1 MIKVPAHG
9 PERARIMIVGEAPG
23 KDEVEERRPFV
34 GNAGKLLR
42 KSLSQVGIDSEEVF
56 MTNVCKFR
64 PPANDLRRWFGT
76 DGLPNDSALMLGLL
90 ELEAEIKKVKPN
102 VIVACGNFAL
112 WALTG
117 LARWRKVKRKNQDAI
132 MTYTGIQ
139 DWRGSIVE
147 CKLVDGF
154 KVIPTYHPSYILRE
168 GYADHGIFICDLARI
183 KQEAEF
189 PEIRYPNK
197 ELIRDPRGPEW
208 LDVRSRF
215 LDQPHLPITC
225 DIEYVGKNLLCVGLT
240 NGRDWATTIHTKT
253 MADYARAQEIL
264 LSGAPLNM
272 QNAMFECSI
281 LEWHYKTPVIEHLG
295 YDTMLAAH
303 ASNIELP
310 KGLDFLTSIY
320 TDQRYY
326 KDMVDWNE
334 VKAGRQPLTDVL
346 DYNMIDVWVQH
357 EVMEEQLKHD
367 LDDPAIMRT
376 FRFEMQLLRPLWD
389 VAKRG
394 VRIDTDG
401 LQAYREELHR
411 DIRVMTHALNLWAGR
426 EINVK
431 SGKDIGWI
439 LFDRLGLKPVKMNK
453 TGPATDDKTIA
464 AVKLQAKDD
473 ASRQVI
479 ELIRSIRNRRDLI
492 SKFVDVQFDDDGRM
506 RGHYDPSGTKTG
518 RLASRKFYP
527 TETGGNQ
534 QNIPREDRVRRLFVP
549 EKGKLFCYA
558 DLERAE
564 SLVVSYLTQ
573 DPEMLRVHGPG
584 VDAHKELAAI
594 LFNKPVTEVTK
605 DERYLGKQTRHA
617 GNYMQGPKTF
627 MTNVNKAAN
636 KTGVE
641 ISFSEAKK
649 YIDIY
654 RDIHPFL
661 RRWWKD
667 VEDQLWTNRTLYNLL
682 GRRRIFYG
690 HVRGIVPEAVAYV
703 PQSTV
708 GDTLNVGLLN
718 LEGIA
723 CEYIKE
729 LELADQYMEW
739 AAELRE
745 YGYRTLMQV
754 HDAVGFE
761 IDEDKADVAL
771 PLVERLMSVPLT
783 APKTLETFTIP
794 VEILVGPNWGEQKRW
809 N

>member
-1 MIKVPAHG
+1 
-9 PERARIMIVGEAPG
+9 MIVGEAPG
-23 KDEVEERRPFV
+23 KDEVTEGRPFV

-42 KSLSQVGIDSEEVF
+42 KSLAQVGIDPEAVY
-56 MTNVCKFR
+56 MTNLSKYR
-64 PPANDLRRWFGT
+64 PPANDLLRWFGP
-76 DGLPNDSALMLGLL
+76 DGKPSDSALMLGLV
-90 ELEAEIKKVKPN
+90 ELEAEIQRVKPN
-102 VIVACGNFAL
+102 VIVACGNFPL

-117 LARWRKVKRKNQDAI
+117 LARWRKVKRKHQGSI
-132 MTYTGIQ
+132 QTYTGIH

-154 KVIPTYHPSYILRE
+154 KVVPTFHPSYILRE
-168 GYADHGIFICDLARI
+168 GYADHGIFLADLERI
-183 KQEAEF
+183 KRESEF
-189 PEIRYPNK
+189 PEIRYPKK
-197 ELIRDPRGPEW
+197 ELIADPRGPEW
-208 LDVRSRF
+208 LEVRSRF
-215 LDQPHLPITC
+215 LDQPDKTITC
-225 DIEYVGKNLLCVGLT
+225 DIEYVGKNLICVGLT
-240 NGRDWATTIHTKT
+240 NDRDWATTIHTKT

-264 LSGAPLNM
+264 ISGAPLNM

-281 LEWHYKTPVIEHLG
+281 LEWNYKTPVIKYLG

-326 KDMVDWNE
+326 KDMVDWDLVKKGKQPFEE
-334 VKAGRQPLTDVL
+334 VLQ
-346 DYNMIDVWVQH
+346 YNMIDVWVQH
-357 EVMEEQLKHD
+357 EVMEEQLKYD
-367 LDDPAIMRT
+367 LNDPAIMRT

-394 VRIDTDG
+394 VRIDTEG
-401 LQAYREELHR
+401 LQKYREELER
-411 DIRVMTHALNLWAGR
+411 DIRVMGQALNLWAGR

-439 LFDRLGLKPVKMNK
+439 LFDRLGLNPVKMNK

-464 AVKLQAKDD
+464 AVKLQATDD

-506 RGHYDPSGTKTG
+506 RGHYDPAGTKTG

-527 TETGGNQ
+527 TDTGGNQ
-534 QNIPREDRVRRLFVP
+534 QNIPRADRVRSLFVP
-549 EKGKLFCYA
+549 DPGKLFCYA

-564 SLVVSYLTQ
+564 SLVVAHLTQ
-573 DPEMLRVHGPG
+573 DHEMLRVHGRG

-594 LFNKPVTEVTK
+594 LFNKAVEEVTK

-617 GNYMQGPKTF
+617 GNYMQGPRTF
-627 MTNVNKAAN
+627 MTNVNKVAN

-641 ISFSEAKK
+641 ITFTEARK

-654 RDIHPFL
+654 RAIHPFL
-661 RRWWKD
+661 KRWWKD
-667 VEDQLWTNRTLYNLL
+667 VEGQLWKDRTLYNLL

-690 HVRGIVPEAVAYV
+690 HIGGIVPEAVAFV

-723 CEYIKE
+723 CDYMKE
-729 LELADQYMEW
+729 LDLAEQYMEW
-739 AAELRE
+739 SEELRE

-761 IDEDKADVAL
+761 VNEKDAEKAL
-771 PLVERLMSVPLT
+771 PLVERLMSIPLT

-794 VEILVGPNWGEQKRW
+794 VEILVGPNWGEQERW
-809 N
+809 EPKSIAV